1 MRSCVADRRVHAV
14 NQKSLRRAGK
24 LSAAHF
30 FLLHPSFHA
39 CTESFCFQYARL
51 SYLLVY
57 CCEERKINW
66 KDSCL
71 KRSTQ
76 REKLNETLDG
86 STQKFDKKCE
96 RILWSKRVVFC
107 RLWEIARIYT
117 ILKIKWI
124 LTLSSQELSLKIAD
138 FLGTSARATI
148 CGAYSLINFFETLKI
163 FQELVIMMICIIW
176 DLILCF
182 DYSVLLRQSW

>member
-1 MRSCVADRRVHAV
+1 MCIKLGAIIFSSGCANLYSYTWRKKERVPRVDMRSCVADRRVHAV

-107 RLWEIARIYT
+107 RLWEIAKNIYNFEN
-117 ILKIKWI
+117 KIDFNVVFPRAE
-124 LTLSSQELSLKIAD
+124 SQNSRLFGNVSQSYHMRSI
-138 FLGTSARATI
+138 
-148 CGAYSLINFFETLKI
+148 FF
-163 FQELVIMMICIIW
+163 
-176 DLILCF
+176 D
-182 DYSVLLRQSW
+182 